1 MPKLTI
7 FDVENEKKSKDL
19 RLNCDHAPLN
29 YLSDS
34 YHSYYSKNDIKY
46 VEKIKCLESFSKEV
60 VS

>member
-46 VEKIKCLESFSKEV
+46 VENA
-60 VS
+60 